1 MYSKCKLIFRPEA
14 MVVYLLIIFVS
25 LSVSEGY
32 AGEGID
38 TLLSV
43 KKDLEYSNLVLS
55 QQYDEVLNKIRRLKS
70 KKNLSLFEE
79 VELGRLLSKALSISN
94 QIDANTDEVE
104 KIKEKMDGLGYS
116 INEDKPSTL
125 RLRFLQ
131 DGLVDG
137 PVELREKALLL
148 KDQEERLQKEI
159 SILQESEKRMRL
171 REEARA
177 FIKEQSVFDEDSTL
191 AVVKKNVK
199 SAAAENASI
208 GGNGSNDKI
217 GSGDEVGY
225 ADSISSSESLTST
238 QDIRVKI
245 EVSYE
250 KSGILNQINSP
261 ARREVV
267 IDIEPDRISADE
279 LRDKIEMLK
288 RLSKDIADARQG
300 LEQKAVELEKIFRE
314 KKR

>member
-1 MYSKCKLIFRPEA
+1 M
-14 MVVYLLIIFVS
+14 VYLLVIFVF
-25 LSVSEGY
+25 LSASKGH
-32 AGEGID
+32 AGEEID

-43 KKDLEYSNLVLS
+43 KKDLEHSNLVLS
-55 QQYDEVLNKIRRLKS
+55 QEYDEVLKEIRRLKS
-70 KKNLSLFEE
+70 KKDLSIFEE

-94 QIDANTDEVE
+94 RIDVNTDEVE
-104 KIKEKMDGLGYS
+104 KIKEKMGELGYS
-116 INEDKPSTL
+116 IKEDKPSML

-131 DGLVDG
+131 DGVVDG

-148 KDQEERLQKEI
+148 KDKEERLQKEI
-159 SILQESEKRMRL
+159 SILQESERRIRL

-199 SAAAENASI
+199 STVAENASV
-208 GGNGSNDKI
+208 GGKGTNDKLGG
-217 GSGDEVGY
+217 GSEVEGAY
-225 ADSISSSESLTST
+225 SISPSDSLTST

-261 ARREVV
+261 TRGEVV
-267 IDIEPDRISADE
+267 IDIEPDKISADE

-288 RLSKDIADARQG
+288 RLRKDIADARRG
-300 LEQKAVELEKIFRE
+300 LEQKAVELERIFRE

>member
-1 MYSKCKLIFRPEA
+1 

-32 AGEGID
+32 AGEGLD

-148 KDQEERLQKEI
+148 KDKEERLQKEI

-208 GGNGSNDKI
+208 GGKGSNDKI

-225 ADSISSSESLTST
+225 ANSISSSESLTST